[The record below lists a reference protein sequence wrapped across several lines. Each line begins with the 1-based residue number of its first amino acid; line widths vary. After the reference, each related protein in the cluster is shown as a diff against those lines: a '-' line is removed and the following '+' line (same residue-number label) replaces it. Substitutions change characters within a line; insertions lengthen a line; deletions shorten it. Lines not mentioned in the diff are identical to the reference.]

1 MASEKDKKDLTVQ
14 EAGRMGGQTTKQEVQ
29 SGELPKD
36 FYSQIGHKGGEKV
49 KELIEKGK
57 EAGSENE

>member
-1 MASEKDKKDLTVQ
+1 MASENKKDLTVQ

-36 FYSQIGHKGGEKV
+36 FYSEIGHQGGQKV
-49 KELIEKGK
+49 KDLIDKGK
-57 EAGSENE
+57 EAGGENR